1 MAQYC
6 DNFNLIQEEF
16 DRFGINDNS
25 DSFQSWLGLRGP
37 EGPQGPKGEGM
48 EIKGI
53 VASVADLPIGANQSD
68 VYLVGTASPYVAYI
82 WLDDAWTN
90 LGEVAVGPAGPPGPE
105 GPQGPQGETG
115 ATGATGPQGPQ
126 GIQGPQGEQGPAGAT
141 GPAGPQGETGP
152 QGPKGDTGDT
162 GPQGPTGATGAT
174 GPAGPGVASGGSA
187 GQVLAKASATD
198 YDTEWIN
205 PPSGGG
211 DWTLLWTN
219 ASPTSNFPA
228 QTVTLDLTNY
238 KMIGMLVR
246 MNTAADTVYDWRFF
260 SVGEYSFVR
269 QLLNSG
275 SSLMQRYRA
284 NNILTSGIVFE
295 DCIDTTQGSTGRT
308 NNGGNIPVKII
319 AR

>member
-37 EGPQGPKGEGM
+37 AGPQGPQGEGM

-53 VASVADLPIGANQSD
+53 VATVADLPSGANQSD

-82 WLDDAWTN
+82 WLNDAWTN
-90 LGEVAVGPAGPPGPE
+90 LGEVAVGPAGPPGPQ

-126 GIQGPQGEQGPAGAT
+126 GIQGPPGEQGPAGAT
-141 GPAGPQGETGP
+141 GPTGPQGETGPQGPKGDTGDTGPQGETGATGP

-187 GQVLAKASATD
+187 GQILAKASATD

-211 DWTLLWTN
+211 SALYFTNIACSATTGDFATISNADITADSVVAECVFANPSAITSDVTWT
-219 ASPTSNFPA
+219 TSAGSLVLNGTCSSA
-228 QTVTLDLTNY
+228 TTVN
-238 KMIGMLVR
+238 LV
-246 MNTAADTVYDWRFF
+246 
-260 SVGEYSFVR
+260 
-269 QLLNSG
+269 
-275 SSLMQRYRA
+275 
-284 NNILTSGIVFE
+284 IVKK
-295 DCIDTTQGSTGRT
+295 S
-308 NNGGNIPVKII
+308 N
-319 AR
+319 